1 MQRFWEK
8 IIGPIFAWQQPKTVV
23 EIGALHGE
31 HTVKL
36 LGYCHREKAS
46 LIVIDPSPAFHEKQ
60 WGEEISRRM
69 ILLRERSLDVL
80 PRLGWMDAVLIDGDH
95 NWYTVYH
102 ELKEIEKF
110 AVRTNYFPLVFLHDT
125 EWPYGRRDY
134 YFNPDAIPPEFRQ
147 PYARKGLVYGQSMVV
162 DQGGFNPGGIHA
174 IHENG
179 PRNGVLTAIED
190 FLKETAFPITLH
202 RVASHNGLAILTLTN
217 RERDAYIAEVIK
229 NSGL

>member
-8 IIGPIFAWQQPKTVV
+8 IIGPFFQREQPKTVV

-36 LGYCHREKAS
+36 LNYCHQNNAS

-60 WGEEISRRM
+60 WGEELGRRM
-69 ILLRERSLDVL
+69 ILLRELSLDVL

-102 ELKEIEKF
+102 ELKLVESF
-110 AVRTNYFPLVFLHDT
+110 AKRTGYFPLVFLHDT

-134 YFNPDAIPPEFRQ
+134 YFNPEAIPAQFRQ
-147 PYARKGLVYGQSMVV
+147 PYARKGILPGHSKVV

-179 PRNGVLTAIED
+179 PRNGILTAIED
-190 FLKETAFPITLH
+190 FLKETTFPITLH
-202 RVASHNGLAILTLTN
+202 RIASHNGLAILTVTN
-217 RERDAYIAEVIK
+217 KERDEHLAQLIK